1 VWAAVAHHSKPGIP
15 QQMHPIM
22 AHVTSSLE
30 IGVLGLTHPEYSN
43 AGREAGVRTHPHRA
57 F

>member
-1 VWAAVAHHSKPGIP
+1 
-15 QQMHPIM
+15 M

-30 IGVLGLTHPEYSN
+30 IGVLGLTHPEYSD